1 MATTNNANES
11 VNLVAKIKRVAIREI
26 VDSSTG
32 DVQRR
37 VRLVLDTVFDGIVKD
52 NDKYVAGK
60 VDYIDYTLSGYVYN
74 VCNANDDIAAVLSYM
89 FNVSTETGVSSLPI
103 SKSSLWLAGA
113 TVTIDRTPFK
123 AGDTYVD
130 ENGNTVE
137 YSYNGYRK
145 TMLEIQL
152 SERGQKMLD
161 KQLDAM
167 A

>member
-11 VNLVAKIKRVAIREI
+11 VNLVAKIKRVAIRELKDE
-26 VDSSTG
+26 VTG
-32 DVQRR
+32 EIQQQVR
-37 VRLVLDTVFDGIVKD
+37 VVFDTVFDGIIK
-52 NDKYVAGK
+52 NNGEYANGK
-60 VDYIDYTLSGYVYN
+60 VDYIDYSIRAYVYN
-74 VCNANDDIAAVLSYM
+74 VCNANDDLAVVLSYM
-89 FNVSTETGVSSLPI
+89 FNTSKETGVNALPI

-113 TVTIDRTPFK
+113 TVTIDRTPFE

-137 YSYNGYRK
+137 YSHNGYRK
-145 TMLEIQL
+145 TMLKIQL

>member
-11 VNLVAKIKRVAIREI
+11 VNLVAKIKRVTIREI
-26 VDSSTG
+26 ANAATG

-52 NDKYVAGK
+52 KDEYVAGK

-74 VCNANDDIAAVLSYM
+74 VCNTNDDIAAVLSYM

-137 YSYNGYRK
+137 HSHDGYRK
-145 TMLEIQL
+145 TILEIQL